1 MFQNSIIPNELSI
14 YNFFKQLNFDLYLT
28 KPQIRHLQEALNAML
43 LNGYNGKI
51 SDIAELSSPRHRTSI
66 TRFFSKSTWNEEL
79 LRKSLKSLVIDL
91 IWTKS
96 RETNKPIYFIIDD
109 TISEKTK
116 PSSKAIKVI
125 EKCSFHNSH
134 LKGKTVYG
142 HQILVSLLSCD
153 GLVLPYSIELYDK
166 NVMSK
171 IQITQSLIAS
181 LPKPENKGYVLC
193 DSWYSCKDV
202 FKESVKYGYSYIG
215 ALKTNRII
223 YPEGHKR
230 LGIKLHKFAQ
240 TLNIDD
246 FNLVTVENKQ
256 YYIYNYIGD
265 LKDIKNVSIVFSYPK
280 DSFQEDGS
288 LKTFISL
295 DTSLE
300 ALDILTQYTDRW
312 AIEPFF
318 RDCKSC
324 LGLNGYQVRSEKG
337 IKRYL
342 LLMIITYTYC
352 KLYSNESYHFNTG
365 FKLAQKE
372 LKRAKVTQI
381 YHAAVN
387 GEPIEKIFELLKI
400 A

>member
-1 MFQNSIIPNELSI
+1 M
-14 YNFFKQLNFDLYLT
+14 
-28 KPQIRHLQEALNAML
+28 
-43 LNGYNGKI
+43 
-51 SDIAELSSPRHRTSI
+51 
-66 TRFFSKSTWNEEL
+66 
-79 LRKSLKSLVIDL
+79 KSLKSLVIDL

-134 LKGKTVYG
+134 LKAKTVYG

-171 IQITQSLIAS
+171 IEMTQSLIKS

-202 FKESVKYGYSYIG
+202 FKESVKAGYRYIG

-240 TLNIDD
+240 TLNIAD

-256 YYIYNYIGD
+256 YYIYNYVGN
-265 LKDIKNVSIVFSYPK
+265 LNDIKNVSIVFSYPK
-280 DSFQEDGS
+280 DSFQEEGS

-312 AIEPFF
+312 SIEPFF
-318 RDCKSC
+318 RDCKTC

-337 IKRYL
+337 IRRYL
-342 LLMIITYTYC
+342 LLIIITYTYC

-365 FKLAQKE
+365 FKLAQKK
-372 LKRAKVTQI
+372 LKRSKVTQI

-387 GEPIEKIFELLKI
+387 GEPLDKIFELLKI